1 MVIYGINLFTEDRHV
16 CTRGP
21 GLVCNPGTPG
31 DVIRVYRKMTGNFKC
46 GMNNM
51 LSRSIDP
58 VDRRYLQWRADD
70 GHRSLR
76 HVSVP
81 DKPIRERGRFECA
94 NTPVRDADW
103 LVDYLVGPIPVG
115 EIRINIRDPADR
127 GQSPDAAPSTSAFT
141 IDISAGKP
149 TLGTEVQLPRYTVSE
164 EATVGENWAPDCAP
178 AVLAQVL
185 GESRANQTWSSS

>member
-1 MVIYGINLFTEDRHV
+1 MVFGNPSTGMVFSKVDNVCGKTNSVDRSVTGSCWNCCCLIVGYRSSGLAAIAIKDRLYRINLFTEDRRV

-31 DVIRVYRKMTGNFKC
+31 DVICVYRKMTGNFKC

-58 VDRRYLQWRADD
+58 VDSRYLQWCGDD

-81 DKPIRERGRFECA
+81 DKPIWERGRFGCS

-103 LVDYLVGPIPVG
+103 LVDYSVGPIPVG
-115 EIRINIRDPADR
+115 EIRINLI
-127 GQSPDAAPSTSAFT
+127 
-141 IDISAGKP
+141 
-149 TLGTEVQLPRYTVSE
+149 
-164 EATVGENWAPDCAP
+164 
-178 AVLAQVL
+178 
-185 GESRANQTWSSS
+185 